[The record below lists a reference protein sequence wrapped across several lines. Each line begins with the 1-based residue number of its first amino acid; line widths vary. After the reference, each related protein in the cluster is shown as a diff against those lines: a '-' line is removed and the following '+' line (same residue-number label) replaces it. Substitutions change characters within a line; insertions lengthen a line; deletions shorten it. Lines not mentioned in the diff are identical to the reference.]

1 MRAVDVCKDKAPYSN
16 FAKTILLDADTGK
29 FQRPFLRWRT
39 YDGWD
44 VGVDKYEIQRKEV
57 DGSFYSMGFTSS
69 GNDSTFYDKETE
81 LNQRP
86 HYCYRVIG
94 YKVNENNENQ
104 IISISNEDCVDV
116 HSWLYVP
123 NAFSPNGDGLND
135 YFATPCWYIKE
146 YHLTIY
152 NRWGEKLFESNSLYH
167 SWDGTYEGKV
177 VENEAYVYI
186 IESLGIDNIKR
197 GYKGTVTVLR

>member
-1 MRAVDVCKDKAPYSN
+1 M
-16 FAKTILLDADTGK
+16 
-29 FQRPFLRWRT
+29 
-39 YDGWD
+39 
-44 VGVDKYEIQRKEV
+44 
-57 DGSFYSMGFTSS
+57 
-69 GNDSTFYDKETE
+69 
-81 LNQRP
+81 
-86 HYCYRVIG
+86 
-94 YKVNENNENQ
+94 
-104 IISISNEDCVDV
+104 

-135 YFATPCWYIKE
+135 YFATPGWYIKE

-167 SWDGTYEGKV
+167 SWDGTYEGNV